1 MRTGLLRRSFQAPES
16 SRHSGM
22 PSWLLG
28 SSLSLTLL
36 RKLRSYPHTPDLSHK
51 IVGRD
56 SWLFF
61 INILSLVKYF
71 VSLSAQD
78 INKNEKQSREN
89 PTLNDLMIHWNQ
101 SLFNLKSFIMNPL
114 YFPLERLL
122 SKYCFQIIFFVVLL
136 LPFNTYKHF
145 GNLTSSLNFTF
156 KTPIPP
162 KHAPLR

>member
-1 MRTGLLRRSFQAPES
+1 VVKSIGRGTPGIPANYLMRTGLLRRSFEAPES

-61 INILSLVKYF
+61 KNILNIVKY
-71 VSLSAQD
+71 LA
-78 INKNEKQSREN
+78 
-89 PTLNDLMIHWNQ
+89 TL
-101 SLFNLKSFIMNPL
+101 
-114 YFPLERLL
+114 
-122 SKYCFQIIFFVVLL
+122 
-136 LPFNTYKHF
+136 
-145 GNLTSSLNFTF
+145 FTQ
-156 KTPIPP
+156 KV
-162 KHAPLR
+162 